1 MDSESWRKDT
11 KDNVNK
17 INELFNQVIHKLGN
31 FENSYNMLSDTMKQI
46 FDPRRN
52 HAETQQKIGYVP
64 RNKATQADYDRI
76 GFMSGLEVHQQL
88 KTKEKLFCHCP
99 AGIFQK
105 ADDYDAELIRHMRP
119 TLSEL
124 GEYDGTALMEF
135 RTRKN
140 IIYRIKNETACTYDV
155 DDTPP
160 FPLNREALSH
170 AIDISLLSKLKVVGE
185 VHITR
190 KQYLDGSIPTGFQRT
205 AIIGIEGEI
214 QLKHKKVRL
223 IQLSL
228 EEDSCREVSDI
239 GHTRIYRTD
248 RLGMPLIETV
258 TYPEFK
264 NPDEVKE
271 GADYIRFLN
280 RSTGKVRSG
289 IGSTRAD
296 VNVSCKGGTRVEIKG
311 VAHNGWMPE
320 LTHNEAYRQWALL
333 AIRDILNKTIKDQ
346 ANWKIVSREVKA
358 KDFKLENLGVPKSST
373 LKVYLV
379 NLPQFQGILSHFT
392 QPGKMFADDFSDRLK
407 VIACIEKPNMVHSE
421 MFEDVV
427 GEKAWV
433 KVQSLLG
440 SREGDAQL
448 IFWGP
453 EEDIKTA
460 LESIEE
466 RCKLAFTGVPNET
479 RKSFEDGTTIFE
491 RVLPGADRMYPDTD
505 SAPIPLE
512 DSEIDESMKR
522 LPKLVSERILQLM
535 EWKVP
540 EDTHTYLLKNNLVPL
555 LEKAQV
561 NLKIPARFTAR
572 LLAHH
577 LKHLQGQ
584 YPMLPD
590 FSFEKVY
597 ELLEFIV
604 YRKIDFAIARHMLFH
619 LYQHPKMDFE
629 SVLIT
634 LNFREVPKAEILAKV
649 PFLVKKYQE
658 TRTSHDDSAGLRWVM
673 GNLSKLATGNMSL
686 SELSKAIKLN
696 T

>member
-1 MDSESWRKDT
+1 
-11 KDNVNK
+11 
-17 INELFNQVIHKLGN
+17 
-31 FENSYNMLSDTMKQI
+31 MKQQ

-52 HAETQQKIGYVP
+52 YAETQQKIGYVP
-64 RNKATQADYDRI
+64 RKKATQSDYDRI

-105 ADDYDAELIRHMRP
+105 ADEFDAELIRHMRP

-135 RTRKN
+135 KTRKN

-160 FPLNREALSH
+160 FPLNREALMQ
-170 AIDISLLSKLKVVGE
+170 AIEISLLSKLKVVGE

-214 QLKHKKVRL
+214 QLKNKKVRL

-239 GHTRIYRTD
+239 GHVRIYRTD

-258 TYPEFK
+258 TYPDFK
-264 NPDEVKE
+264 NPSEVKE

-311 VAHNGWMPE
+311 VAHNSWMPD

-333 AIRDILNKTIKDQ
+333 AIREILINRVKDPV
-346 ANWKIVSREVKA
+346 NWKISSKEVKT
-358 KDFKLENLGVPKSST
+358 KDFKLENLGVPKNSS

-392 QPGKMFADDFSDRLK
+392 QPGKVFADDFSDRLK
-407 VIACIEKPNMVHSE
+407 VIACIEKPNMAHSE
-421 MFEDVV
+421 MFEDAV
-427 GEKAWV
+427 GEKAWT
-433 KVQSLLG
+433 KIRSLLG
-440 SREGDAQL
+440 SKEGDAQL
-448 IFWGP
+448 IFWGD

-460 LESIEE
+460 LETIEE
-466 RCKLAFTGVPNET
+466 RCKMAFTCVPNET

-512 DSEIDESMKR
+512 DSDIDEAMKR
-522 LPKLVSERILQLM
+522 LPKLVSERISQLNA
-535 EWKVP
+535 WNVP
-540 EDTHTYLLKNNLVPL
+540 EETHTFLLKNNLVPL
-555 LEKAQV
+555 LEKVQADLNV
-561 NLKIPARFTAR
+561 PARFTSG
-572 LLAHH
+572 LLAYS

-584 YPMLPD
+584 YPTLPD
-590 FSFEKVY
+590 FSFNKIY
-597 ELLEFIV
+597 ELLKFLV
-604 YRKIDFAIARHMLFH
+604 DRRIDIAIAKRMLFH

-629 SVLIT
+629 SILTTI
-634 LNFREVPKAEILAKV
+634 NFKKIDRNDILAKA
-649 PFLVKKYQE
+649 PFLVKKYKE
-658 TRTSHDDSAGLRWVM
+658 IRTSRDDSAGLRWVM
-673 GNLSKLATGNMSL
+673 GNLSKLATGNIPL
-686 SELSKAIKLN
+686 SELSQEITFN
-696 T
+696 Q

>member
-1 MDSESWRKDT
+1 
-11 KDNVNK
+11 
-17 INELFNQVIHKLGN
+17 
-31 FENSYNMLSDTMKQI
+31 MKQP
-46 FDPRRN
+46 FDARRN
-52 HAETQQKIGYVP
+52 HAETQQKTGYVP
-64 RNKATQADYDRI
+64 REKATQADYDRI

-88 KTKEKLFCHCP
+88 KTREKLFCHCP

-140 IIYRIKNETACTYDV
+140 IIYRIKNKTACTYDV

-160 FPLNREALSH
+160 FPLNREALSQ

-239 GHTRIYRTD
+239 GHVRIYRTD

-258 TYPEFK
+258 TYPDFK

-311 VAHNGWMPE
+311 VAHTGWMPE
-320 LTHNEAYRQWALL
+320 LTHNEAFRQWALL
-333 AIRDILNKTIKDQ
+333 AIRDELNRRIKDT
-346 ANWKIVSREVKA
+346 AGWKISSREVKA
-358 KDFKLENLGVPKSST
+358 KDFKLENLGVPKNTT
-373 LKVYLV
+373 LRVYVV
-379 NLPQFQGILSHFT
+379 NLPHFQGILSHFT

-407 VIACIEKPNMVHSE
+407 VIACIEKPNMAHSE
-421 MFEDVV
+421 MFEDAV
-427 GEKAWV
+427 GEKAWT
-433 KVQSLLG
+433 KVRSILG

-453 EEDIKTA
+453 EDDIKTA
-460 LESIEE
+460 LETIEE
-466 RCKLAFTGVPNET
+466 RCKLAFMGVPNET

-505 SAPIPLE
+505 SAPIPL
-512 DSEIDESMKR
+512 DDAEIDEAVKR
-522 LPKLVSERILQLM
+522 LPKLVCERIQQLI
-535 EWKVP
+535 EWHVP
-540 EDTHTYLLKNNLVPL
+540 EDTHTYILKNDLVPL

-561 NLKIPARFTAR
+561 VLKVPARFTSS
-572 LLAHH
+572 LLAHT
-577 LKHLQGQ
+577 LKHIQGQ
-584 YPMLPD
+584 YPALPEFTYD
-590 FSFEKVY
+590 KVFD
-597 ELLEFIV
+597 LLKYLV
-604 YRKIDFAIARHMLFH
+604 HRKLDLAIAKRMLLH

-629 SVLIT
+629 SILIT
-634 LNFREVPKAEILAKV
+634 LNFKEVPKTEILGKI
-649 PFLVKKYQE
+649 PFLVKKYKE
-658 TRTSHDDSAGLRWVM
+658 IRTSPDDSAGLRWVM
-673 GNLSKLATGNMSL
+673 GNLNKLATGNISL
-686 SELSKAIKLN
+686 SELSRGINLG
-696 T
+696 

>member
-1 MDSESWRKDT
+1 
-11 KDNVNK
+11 
-17 INELFNQVIHKLGN
+17 
-31 FENSYNMLSDTMKQI
+31 MKQN

-52 HAETQQKIGYVP
+52 HAETQQNIGYVP
-64 RNKATQADYDRI
+64 RKNATQADYDRI

-105 ADDYDAELIRHMRP
+105 PDDFDAELVRHMRP

-160 FPLNREALSH
+160 FPLNREALSQ
-170 AIDISLLSKLKVVGE
+170 AIGISLLSKLKVVGE

-311 VAHNGWMPE
+311 VAHTGWMPE
-320 LTHNEAYRQWALL
+320 LTHVEAYRQWALL
-333 AIRDILNKTIKDQ
+333 AIRDILGKSVKDQ
-346 ANWKIVSREVKA
+346 ANWKLSAREAKA
-358 KDFKLENLGVPKSST
+358 KDFKLENFGVPKNLP

-379 NLPQFQGILSHFT
+379 NLPHFRGILSHFT

-427 GEKAWV
+427 GEKAWSKV
-433 KVQSLLG
+433 KHILG
-440 SREGDAQL
+440 SRDEDAQL

-453 EEDIKTA
+453 EDDIKTA
-460 LESIEE
+460 IETIEE
-466 RCKLAFTGVPNET
+466 RCKLAFTCVPNET
-479 RKSFEDGTTIFE
+479 RKSFEDGTTMFE

-512 DSEIDESMKR
+512 DDEIDEAMNR
-522 LPKLVSERILQLM
+522 LPKLVSERISQLAG
-535 EWKVP
+535 WNVP
-540 EDTHTYLLKNNLVPL
+540 EDTHTFILKNNLIPL
-555 LEKAQV
+555 LEKAQAEL
-561 NLKIPARFTAR
+561 NIPARFTAG
-572 LLAHH
+572 LLAHT

-584 YPMLPD
+584 YPLLPD
-590 FSFEKVY
+590 FSEEKVY
-597 ELLEFIV
+597 ELLKFLTH
-604 YRKIDFAIARHMLFH
+604 RKIDLGIAKRMLFH

-629 SVLIT
+629 SILVT
-634 LNFREVPKAEILAKV
+634 VNFKEVSSEDILAKV
-649 PFLVKKYQE
+649 PFLIRKYSDI
-658 TRTSHDDSAGLRWVM
+658 RTSKDDSAGRNWVM

-686 SELSKAIKLN
+686 KELSNHITL
-696 T
+696 